1 MTSAA
6 AIPTSK
12 SLLVPG
18 IFSRVGSPGEILPK
32 PLPAGGL
39 LTRKRHWDRA
49 IADFDEAIRLKPDFV
64 STLNNR
70 ANTFYVKGQFG
81 RAIADFD
88 EAIRLNPKFAEA
100 YGNRGNVYRKR
111 GIIDQAIRDYDKASS

>member
-1 MTSAA
+1 LYPEYS
-6 AIPTSK
+6 
-12 SLLVPG
+12 
-18 IFSRVGSPGEILPK
+18 VGSVHRAKSCPSLYQPGACSQE
-32 PLPAGGL
+32 
-39 LTRKRHWDRA
+39 KRHWDRA

-64 STLNNR
+64 STLNNW

-100 YGNRGNVYRKR
+100 YGNRGNIYRKR

>member
-1 MTSAA
+1 MYPEYS
-6 AIPTSK
+6 
-12 SLLVPG
+12 
-18 IFSRVGSPGEILPK
+18 VGSVHRAKSCPSLYQPGACPQE
-32 PLPAGGL
+32 
-39 LTRKRHWDRA
+39 KRHWDRA